1 MNAETIKEAGNIIIN
16 IITATGTLITVLTT
30 AIGYISGR
38 VHERHEVRKRAAKWE
53 GVKE

>member
-1 MNAETIKEAGNIIIN
+1 MNADTIKEAGNIIIN

-38 VHERHEVRKRAAKWE
+38 VHERHDAKKKAAKNE
-53 GVKE
+53 